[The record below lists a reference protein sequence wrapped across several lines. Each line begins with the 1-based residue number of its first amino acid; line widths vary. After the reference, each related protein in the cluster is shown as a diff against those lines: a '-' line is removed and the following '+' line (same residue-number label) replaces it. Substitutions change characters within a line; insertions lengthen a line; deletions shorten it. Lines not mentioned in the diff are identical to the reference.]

1 MSTKLEEYLN
11 LLQILITH
19 GPMQLTE
26 IESFVSLKRIAL
38 RKDLAFLVEQ
48 KVIEKNPSSTTP
60 AYIILP
66 LGLRLVKFFNINS
79 VVKKQPE

>member
-60 AYIILP
+60 AYIISP